1 MNAIGLRTE
10 HRKNPVGIGE
20 RAPFLSWTC
29 ENGIRQTAYEISA
42 FRDGAEIWNS
52 GRVETNRMNARYEGE
67 AGSRDRICWRVR
79 LWDENGRQGDW
90 SREALFELGL
100 LEQECWKAKW
110 IDPETDDSCLIS
122 ETAWG
127 STNAAPY
134 HAAAYLRRKFQAK
147 KGGAARLYITCHGL
161 YVAWLNG
168 KRVGDFVLAPGCANY
183 NKSLPY
189 QTCEVTELL
198 KEGENELLVI
208 LGDGWYRSCSGV
220 DGDRFLYG
228 ERLGLFCQ
236 LEQEGK
242 IICAS
247 DESWEASSNGP
258 VRENDMQQGE
268 TCDGGREITGWH
280 GVSVGELDR
289 GLLTESV
296 STPIR
301 EQESF
306 PGTLFR
312 TPAGSTVL
320 DFGQNLAGYVEFSLD
335 AHAGQTI
342 RLCHGE
348 TLDEKGNFT
357 MANFQPGSRHK
368 EGGIRQEINYI
379 CREGKNHYKPSFTVM
394 GFRYVKVETEIGLEG
409 AVFTAHAVYS
419 DMEELCTFRCSDQR
433 VDQLVRNSIWS
444 QKSNF
449 CDVPTDCPTRERA
462 GWTGD
467 AGVFA
472 DTGLYLMDCYP
483 VFRKWLGECR
493 AIQMSDG
500 KLYNIAPPNSKGSF
514 FTKMLS
520 ASVGWGDA
528 SVIVPWTLYRRF
540 GDIRI
545 LEENYDMMKGWYGF
559 LERRAHK
566 SGLKSLLRRNPW
578 RRYTI
583 EKGMDYGEWCE
594 PGVSPM
600 EAMRN
605 PKKSVGTAYLAYTG
619 RLLGEVAETLGHRED
634 AARFRQVSEKA
645 RQAYL
650 YHFTENGR
658 IDSDRQC
665 EYVRALAFG
674 LLEEEQSREAARTLN
689 RMVQDNGY
697 HLNTG
702 FLSTPFLCQ
711 VLAEHGFTETAY
723 RLLLQDTCPGWLY
736 AVEKG
741 ATTVW
746 ETWDGIREDGT
757 VHDSLNHYS
766 YGAVSGWLIRG
777 VCGIRLEG
785 GELTIAPMPHPLL
798 KYAKASYDSPVGRI
812 ESGFRYQGEELVFEF
827 LIPANV
833 TARVVLPEGTGQVLG
848 PGLHRVSVP
857 GVSEKKEKG

>member
-1 MNAIGLRTE
+1 MNAVGLRTE

-20 RAPFLSWTC
+20 KKPFLSWTC

-42 FRDGAEIWNS
+42 SRDGAEIWNS
-52 GRVETNRMNARYEGE
+52 GRVETNRMNARYEGG

-79 LWDENGRQGDW
+79 LWDENGLPGDW
-90 SREALFELGL
+90 SGEAVFELGL
-100 LEQECWKAKW
+100 LERDCWKAKW
-110 IDPETDDSCLIS
+110 IDPETDDSCLIG
-122 ETAWG
+122 EPAWG
-127 STNAAPY
+127 EQATVPY
-134 HAAAYLRRKFQAK
+134 HAAACLRRSFRAK
-147 KGGAARLYITCHGL
+147 EGGTARLYITCHGL
-161 YVAWLNG
+161 YVARLNG
-168 KRVGDFVLAPGCANY
+168 RRVGDFVLAPGCANY
-183 NKSLPY
+183 KKSLPY
-189 QTCEVTELL
+189 QTYDVTELL
-198 KEGENELLVI
+198 REGENELLVV

-236 LEQEGK
+236 LEQEGEV
-242 IICAS
+242 ICVS
-247 DESWEASSNGP
+247 DEGWEASSKGP

-268 TCDGGREITGWH
+268 TCDGRREITDWH
-280 GVSVGELDR
+280 GVRVEAFDPGVLA
-289 GLLTESV
+289 ESV
-296 STPIR
+296 STPVR

-306 PGTLFR
+306 PGTLLR
-312 TPAGSTVL
+312 TPDGSTVL
-320 DFGQNLAGYVEFSLD
+320 DFGQNLAGYVEFTLE

-342 RLCHGE
+342 RLRHGE
-348 TLDEKGNFT
+348 TLDERGNFT

-368 EGGIRQEINYI
+368 EGGIRQEINYT
-379 CREGKNHYKPSFTVM
+379 CREGINRYKPSFTVM

-419 DMEELCTFRCSDQR
+419 DMEELCTFQCSDER
-433 VDQLVRNSIWS
+433 VNRLVRNSVWS

-467 AGVFA
+467 AGVFV

-493 AIQMSDG
+493 TIQMSDG

-514 FTKMLS
+514 FTNMLS

-528 SVIVPWTLYRRF
+528 SVIVPWAMYRRF

-545 LEENYDMMKGWYGF
+545 LEENYEMMKGWYGF
-559 LERRAHK
+559 LERRARK

-578 RRYTI
+578 RRYTV

-594 PGVSPM
+594 PGVSPA

-619 RLLGEVAETLGHRED
+619 KLLGEIARTLGHAED
-634 AARFRQVSEKA
+634 AAHFKEVSKKA
-645 RQAYL
+645 GQAYL
-650 YHFTENGR
+650 YSFTDNGR
-658 IDSDRQC
+658 ITSDRQC

-674 LLEEEQSREAARTLN
+674 LLDGEQGREAAKTLN
-689 RMVQDNGY
+689 RMVQENGY

-711 VLAEHGFTETAY
+711 ALAEHGYTETAY

-777 VCGIRLEG
+777 VCGVRLEG
-785 GELTIAPMPHPLL
+785 GELTIAPTPHPLL
-798 KYAKASYDSPVGRI
+798 QYARASYDSPAGRI
-812 ESGFRYQGEELVFEF
+812 ESGWRFEGEELTFEF
-827 LIPANV
+827 RIPANA
-833 TARVVLPEGTGQVLG
+833 TARVMLPGGAVKVLG
-848 PGLHRVSVP
+848 PGSHRLAASGGP
-857 GVSEKKEKG
+857 C